1 MQTKKLIIAALIP
14 AVLVGCASPVPV
26 AQNFPRTYQK
36 VARTAQHWDVV
47 AKDVIEQTEKM
58 VAKSERLKSRDFYVP
73 VNQRNSF
80 FDSTFRE
87 FLIDHMVAGG
97 MPVVACPPNELLA
110 GFQPAPEI
118 TVQYETRVVRHAEMP
133 TYKPGML
140 TVLATGI
147 YALNGI
153 ASLDSL
159 DARIVGGI
167 AGIAAVDTWI
177 AQMPKET
184 RTELIVTATI
194 QEGNR
199 FIMRRS
205 LIYYVPDGD
214 IDLFASRRPSSS
226 NCGKGKDAM
235 AGTTGHVAGT
245 EDRETEMNRLRAEKV
260 ERDMI
265 RFNDHYRPAATPLSK
280 VKFFY

>member
-1 MQTKKLIIAALIP
+1 MRAKKWLYLAASAAVIA
-14 AVLVGCASPVPV
+14 GCASPVPV
-26 AQNFPRTYQK
+26 AQNFPRSYQK

-47 AKDVIEQTEKM
+47 AKDVITQTEKM
-58 VAKSERLKSRDFYVP
+58 VAGSERFKSRDFYVP

-87 FLIDHMVAGG
+87 FLIDHMVASG
-97 MPVVACPPNELLA
+97 MPVVACPSADTSA
-110 GFQPAPEI
+110 GFQSAPEI
-118 TVQYETRVVRHAEMP
+118 TVNYETRVVKHAEMP
-133 TYKPGML
+133 EYQPGLM

-147 YALNGI
+147 YALNGV
-153 ASLDSL
+153 STLDGR
-159 DARIVGGI
+159 DPKIIGAI
-167 AGIAAVDTWI
+167 AGVAAVDTWI

-214 IDLFASRRPSSS
+214 LDLFATRRPGRST
-226 NCGKGKDAM
+226 CGNAPSTAPSATAQLD
-235 AGTTGHVAGT
+235 TR
-245 EDRETEMNRLRAEKV
+245 DSREADMERLRSEQV
-260 ERDMI
+260 QRDMI
-265 RFNDHYRPAATPLSK
+265 RFNPNYR
-280 VKFFY
+280 VNQRINFYY